1 MIASRRDLILA
12 TYFLDL
18 TFWKFTPESA
28 EKNCAISF
36 AGLMT
41 QKIFRSAA
49 LRPLNLPICELF
61 EGERAGSVTKGET
74 TILFRSFVLA
84 FA

>member
-1 MIASRRDLILA
+1 MIASRHDLILA

-18 TFWKFTPESA
+18 TFWKFTPEESA
-28 EKNCAISF
+28 EKNVVLSF

-41 QKIFRSAA
+41 QKILLSAA

-61 EGERAGSVTKGET
+61 EGESW
-74 TILFRSFVLA
+74 
-84 FA
+84 